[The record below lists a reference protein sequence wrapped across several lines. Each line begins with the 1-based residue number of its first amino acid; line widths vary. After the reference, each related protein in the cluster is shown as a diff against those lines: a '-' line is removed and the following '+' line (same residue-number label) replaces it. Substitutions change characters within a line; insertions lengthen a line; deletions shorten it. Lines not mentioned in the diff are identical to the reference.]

1 LPLISLFVRK
11 KIKTKKGNVLSM
23 GKVNRGKTK
32 LAEICFLPKNVCTY
46 LLYGLR
52 IDLRGSLCT

>member
-1 LPLISLFVRK
+1 
-11 KIKTKKGNVLSM
+11 M

-52 IDLRGSLCT
+52 IDLRGSLCTWNVAKVWILKDRGFGTF